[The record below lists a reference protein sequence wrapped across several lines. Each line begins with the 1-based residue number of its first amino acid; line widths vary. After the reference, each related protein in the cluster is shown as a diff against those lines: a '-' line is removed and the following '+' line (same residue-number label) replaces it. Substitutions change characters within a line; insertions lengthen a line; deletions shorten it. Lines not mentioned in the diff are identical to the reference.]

1 MKNVITIHWNACV
14 IKLGSLCI
22 ILLNSKVLYAGS
34 KVVQYVYKY
43 IKCIIFNLYLNY
55 AAIQLQYPIV
65 ILEKEIKAVALS
77 ATNVRKEKETVMLI
91 PNVKAIWFVV
101 KTTVKSG
108 IQLLELTLTVVKVSD
123 VIKIHWNVCMIKHGS
138 LFIILLTQKYCML
151 YSG

>member
-1 MKNVITIHWNACV
+1 M

-22 ILLNSKVLYAGS
+22 ILLNSKVLYSGS
-34 KVVQYVYKY
+34 KVVQYVYKYIKY

-55 AAIQLQYPIV
+55 DAMHLQCQCPNV

-108 IQLLELTLTVVKVSD
+108 IQLLELTLTVVKVIDSFF
-123 VIKIHWNVCMIKHGS
+123 HE
-138 LFIILLTQKYCML
+138 LP
-151 YSG
+151 